1 MEDARRER
9 GREVCVNGIRIE
21 GGQKEVL
28 GKKREWTVKG
38 CDLIMKEE
46 GMVMTNNKDGE
57 GGNKNRFDR

>member
-1 MEDARRER
+1 MN
-9 GREVCVNGIRIE
+9 GRAIVQLRIRIE

-46 GMVMTNNKDGE
+46 EGMVMTNNKDGE
-57 GGNKNRFDR
+57 EWNKNCFDR